1 MQRKA
6 EELRRPEAGALPGEI
21 SPAAAGLATPDA
33 AAEIAAVVAFIREVD
48 KLKAVTRKIKPLG
61 LERYENSAEHSW
73 QLALLALTLRAYAAE
88 PVRVD
93 HVIRMLLVH
102 DLGEIDTGD
111 TMVFVEGGWAERKQD
126 ELVAV
131 RRIAGLLPAERG
143 AELLL
148 LWEEFEHGDTAE
160 SRFANAVD
168 RVMPVL
174 LNLKNGGQSW
184 KENGI
189 SYQRV
194 VRRIE
199 GQIAAGS
206 PALWAYVAAELER
219 AREMGLF
226 GA

>member
-1 MQRKA
+1 MERQV
-6 EELRRPEAGALPGEI
+6 EGAKG
-21 SPAAAGLATPDA
+21 S
-33 AAEIAAVVAFIREVD
+33 AAEIGSIVAFIREAD
-48 KLKAVTRKIKPLG
+48 KLKGVLRKVKPLG
-61 LERYENSAEHSW
+61 LDRYENSAEHSW
-73 QLALLALTLRAYAAE
+73 QLALLALTLREHAAE

-102 DLGEIDTGD
+102 DVGEIDTGD
-111 TMVFVEGGWAERKQD
+111 TMAFVEGGWAERKED
-126 ELVAV
+126 ELAAV
-131 RRIAGLLPAERG
+131 RRIVGMLPEAQA
-143 AELLL
+143 AELEA
-148 LWEEFEHGDTAE
+148 LWVEFEHGDTAE

-174 LNLKNGGQSW
+174 LNLQSGGQSW

-189 SYQRV
+189 SYERV

-206 PALWAYVAAELER
+206 PALWSYVRAELER
-219 AREMGLF
+219 AREMDLF